1 MILQLNN
8 LSFSYHGKDAETKAV
23 EKMSFSVNE
32 GDFVG
37 IVGPSG
43 CGKTTILNLLAG
55 IAKPGEGEILLRGKP
70 LNENTPKNRKFFG
83 GPEENASKNRKFFG
97 GPKLKDAKK
106 QQACEESGKIALMP
120 QRDQLFE
127 WRTIEKNVCLGLEI
141 AHRSNKETK
150 EYGRELLVK
159 YGLKDFM
166 KKHPSEL
173 SGGMRQ
179 RAALIRTLVTEPDIL
194 LLDEPFSALDFQTRL
209 NVCDDVYAIIKQ
221 EKKTALL
228 VSHDI
233 SESISLCDKVV
244 VLSSRPSHVV
254 AEIDIDLDK
263 SLTPLKRREC
273 ADFSKYFEIIWKLL
287 EGTNDGRTQTIFS

>member
-1 MILQLNN
+1 MILQLNKI
-8 LSFSYHGKDAETKAV
+8 SFIYHSKDCETKAV
-23 EKMSFSVNE
+23 DEMSFDVNE
-32 GDFVG
+32 GEFVG

-43 CGKTTILNLLAG
+43 CGKTTILNMLAG
-55 IAKPGEGEILLRGKP
+55 IAKPSEGEILMHGQP
-70 LNENTPKNRKFFG
+70 LSSVGN
-83 GPEENASKNRKFFG
+83 
-97 GPKLKDAKK
+97 
-106 QQACEESGKIALMP
+106 KIALMP

-141 AHRSNKETK
+141 QRRATSDKKENARK
-150 EYGRELLVK
+150 LLKK
-159 YGLKDFM
+159 YGLEEFM

-209 NVCDDVYAIIKQ
+209 NVCNDVYSIIKQ

-233 SESISLCDKVV
+233 SESISLCDKIV
-244 VLSSRPSHVV
+244 VLTARPARVV
-254 AEIDIDLDK
+254 EVMSIDIDK
-263 SLTPLKRREC
+263 SLTPLQRRERPE
-273 ADFSKYFEIIWKLL
+273 FSQYFDKIWKLL
-287 EGTNDGRTQTIFS
+287 EDTNDRGTQKISD